1 VNTAF
6 NLINEPW
13 IPARALDGSQDLYSL
28 RDTLVRAHEL
38 QGIEDPSPLVVAS
51 LHRLLLAVLHRA
63 LEGPEDSIAAAEWLM
78 DGAFPAED
86 IDGYLDAWKGRFE
99 LFSENMR
106 FLQVEPHD
114 DFLDPKLHA
123 PCTTLAAEVAGRN
136 NATLF
141 DHSGDENPRPISAAE
156 AARLLVADQSFALGG
171 GKSSLGLSNRR
182 DGPLASAL
190 AVVPVGETL
199 FETFCLNLLPYPPA
213 NREQDAP
220 AWERPPL
227 TLDALRASP
236 MRVPLGLT
244 DRYTWQTRCVRLQPN
259 DDLTVTQTIHASGA
273 GLDKAEVAEIDIDPM
288 SPFRAGDKGP
298 VAIRLRGGQA
308 LWRDFLALI
317 PGHSSWTPARTVEHA
332 AYVRQET
339 GDDAV
344 LPVQVLGQGR
354 VPAQAKLERWRSE
367 TFYLPSAVLRER
379 PAVQVVEACLEAA
392 EETGQSLRA
401 VSRALAG
408 KLLSTG
414 DRKPHRDDIACI
426 SQTIPLV
433 TSYWSSL
440 ESHFPALLNRFRPGW
455 DADASQVFWDNALLD
470 TANDAWRTAVAS
482 VGVDARTL
490 RAIQHA
496 ENELHRR
503 LSPLRERA
511 E

>member
-1 VNTAF
+1 
-6 NLINEPW
+6 
-13 IPARALDGSQDLYSL
+13 
-28 RDTLVRAHEL
+28 
-38 QGIEDPSPLVVAS
+38 
-51 LHRLLLAVLHRA
+51 
-63 LEGPEDSIAAAEWLM
+63 
-78 DGAFPAED
+78 
-86 IDGYLDAWKGRFE
+86 
-99 LFSENMR
+99 
-106 FLQVEPHD
+106 
-114 DFLDPKLHA
+114 
-123 PCTTLAAEVAGRN
+123 
-136 NATLF
+136 
-141 DHSGDENPRPISAAE
+141 
-156 AARLLVADQSFALGG
+156 
-171 GKSSLGLSNRR
+171 
-182 DGPLASAL
+182 
-190 AVVPVGETL
+190 
-199 FETFCLNLLPYPPA
+199 
-213 NREQDAP
+213 
-220 AWERPPL
+220 
-227 TLDALRASP
+227 
-236 MRVPLGLT
+236 
-244 DRYTWQTRCVRLQPN
+244 
-259 DDLTVTQTIHASGA
+259 
-273 GLDKAEVAEIDIDPM
+273 
-288 SPFRAGDKGP
+288 
-298 VAIRLRGGQA
+298 
-308 LWRDFLALI
+308 
-317 PGHSSWTPARTVEHA
+317 VEHA